1 MCDQCNKII
10 ANIPKDT
17 ITAIEA
23 RRAEIVELMTEIAKE
38 MNPDLH
44 EKTVTGSKVT
54 AEDVGVGM
62 APYIIGFICG
72 GKISSV
78 DNVMEVMKTFSL
90 GKSHGFA
97 WRHKND

>member
-23 RRAEIVELMTEIAKE
+23 RLAEIVELMTEIAKE

-78 DNVMEVMKTFSL
+78 DNVMEVMETFSL
-90 GKSHGFA
+90 GQSHGFA